1 MDRQRANVGKVGVA
15 RYLTAPPANASQE
28 HQEQQRQR
36 IQERERSASV
46 VVDVSSAHGKELR
59 HLARDPEARKAKL
72 DAERAERDRI
82 DSEREAARVQRA
94 KDALARR
101 TPIPNPTAQGMA
113 RLRARCRR
121 QGVSRDSDRHRLIG
135 FGWRGPCVVS
145 AVRGRER
152 DDELRLRPRRG

>member
-82 DSEREAARVQRA
+82 DSA
-94 KDALARR
+94 
-101 TPIPNPTAQGMA
+101 
-113 RLRARCRR
+113 
-121 QGVSRDSDRHRLIG
+121 
-135 FGWRGPCVVS
+135 
-145 AVRGRER
+145 RER
-152 DDELRLRPRRG
+152 RSRTTDPDTQPDGSRYGSVTRKVSPAGSKP

>member
-101 TPIPNPTAQGMA
+101 TPIPNPRPGA
-113 RLRARCRR
+113 RR
-121 QGVSRDSDRHRLIG
+121 
-135 FGWRGPCVVS
+135 
-145 AVRGRER
+145 
-152 DDELRLRPRRG
+152 